1 MRGVQPAPTARLDQF
16 SPVRPARR
24 GAPASSQVSQVST
37 PLPSRTTES
46 GCQVVRRTHAAGTP
60 YRGPSPLRPYTGC
73 ASVLVYRKQSVVCL
87 AVITLA
93 HLVRRPAIASSPRSS
108 CVPSHCVLDPSST
121 AAAVQLCS
129 PAALTMYHPICV
141 RPNPPCTIPYVRRN
155 PPCTIPSVSDQTY
168 RVPVLCC
175 VPDTPCT

>member
-1 MRGVQPAPTARLDQF
+1 MRGFQPAPTARLDLC

-24 GAPASSQVSQVST
+24 GPPASSQVSQMST

-46 GCQVVRRTHAAGTP
+46 CQVVAGPMQLGHRTE
-60 YRGPSPLRPYTGC
+60 GPCRSVPTGC

-93 HLVRRPAIASSPRSS
+93 HLVHRPAIASSPKSS

-121 AAAVQLCS
+121 AAAIQLCS
-129 PAALTMYHPICV
+129 PATLTIYHPICV